1 MGGVRASPPSGM
13 GGSNRRN
20 GAAALLRRASS
31 GRRGRNT
38 AARLD
43 RPPAVVVQSVR
54 RPLLSLPLRRG
65 RFAPS
70 LDGDGTAPLSRRRD
84 PAAAYRGEPG
94 LGAAPDLPLQ
104 GLLGRLQ
111 HSVPDHLLQH
121 RLLFRAR
128 SASHTGIH
136 RRRPRHPPGPHP
148 PAARN
153 TLLPH
158 HRVRLPGDR
167 PGHSQ
172 HLGLL
177 PAGGPGGIPAQGA
190 PRRHRSRSLR
200 HRRFRDDPVAGLGGI
215 RGHGR
220 AGFMARPAAPG
231 RRTPTGSGPVRE
243 KGRRRDAV
251 LPHRGLRG
259 AGGGALPRRLVHRLR
274 DGALGRRS
282 LPVVRDGDLP
292 GNHPHRHAVRGVL
305 PDHSC
310 EQPGNG
316 AGPDRDRGTAAHP
329 GGTGPDQRLVRGRAI
344 DLHGDGGARGAPQL
358 PAQAQPRPGSGDGG
372 SR

>member
-20 GAAALLRRASS
+20 SAAALLRRAPA

-38 AARLD
+38 AARVA

-70 LDGDGTAPLSRRRD
+70 LGGDGAAPVSRRRD

-94 LGAAPDLPLQ
+94 LGAAADLPLQ

-121 RLLFRAR
+121 RLLLRAR
-128 SASHTGIH
+128 SASHTGIY
-136 RRRPRHPPGPHP
+136 RRRPRHHPGPHP
-148 PAARN
+148 PAAWN
-153 TLLPH
+153 PLLPH
-158 HRVRLPGDR
+158 HRVRVPGDR

-177 PAGGPGGIPAQGA
+177 PAGGDGGIPAQAA
-190 PRRHRSRSLR
+190 PRPNRARPVR
-200 HRRFRDDPVAGLGGI
+200 HRRLRDDPVAGLGGL

-220 AGFMARPAAPG
+220 AGPVARQAAPG
-231 RRTPTGSGPVRE
+231 RRSPPGSGPVHE
-243 KGRRRDAV
+243 KGRRRDVV

-259 AGGGALPRRLVHRLR
+259 ARRLALPRRVVHRLR
-274 DGALGRRS
+274 DGALGGRS

-292 GNHPHRHAVRGVL
+292 GNHPHRHAVGRVL
-305 PDHSC
+305 PDHSGQ
-310 EQPGNG
+310 QPGNG
-316 AGPDRDRGTAAHP
+316 AGSHRNRRTAANP
-329 GGTGPDQRLVRGRAI
+329 WWDWP
-344 DLHGDGGARGAPQL
+344 
-358 PAQAQPRPGSGDGG
+358 
-372 SR
+372 